1 MQAAMKR
8 LPDLVKKVKQ
18 LEKALK
24 EREAKA

>member
-18 LEKALK
+18 LEKMLEKK
-24 EREAKA
+24 ETKA